1 LPVEKSWSFRVTRTD
16 EPAQLR
22 FVFRNVAWSCPAGAC
37 VRRSSWGSLLT
48 PASVLAYRAART
60 QLPHTN

>member
-22 FVFRNVAWSCPAGAC
+22 FVFRNVA
-37 VRRSSWGSLLT
+37 
-48 PASVLAYRAART
+48 
-60 QLPHTN
+60 